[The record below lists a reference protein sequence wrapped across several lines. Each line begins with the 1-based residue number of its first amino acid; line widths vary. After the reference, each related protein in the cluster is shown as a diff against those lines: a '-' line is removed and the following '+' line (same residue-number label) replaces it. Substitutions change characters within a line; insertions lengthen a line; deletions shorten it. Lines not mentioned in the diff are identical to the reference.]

1 MKTVNCGIWI
11 TTACPLACSYI
22 RGIKN
27 GHSSFFEESNLHI
40 YYCTAAR
47 PRGGGLSGAGGGGAL
62 WGGGA
67 CALLTATNSAFKT
80 CNLQSNNAILIINV
94 LVLRQSL
101 ALKAKA
107 RKHLGSNFEVCMRN
121 KMGAVRVERQKQQGG
136 IIQTGSRCDSSSGQS
151 GKR

>member
-62 WGGGA
+62 WGGA

-94 LVLRQSL
+94 LVLCQSL

-107 RKHLGSNFEVCMRN
+107 IKHLGSNFEVCMRN
-121 KMGAVRVERQKQQGG
+121 KMGAKRVERQKQQGG